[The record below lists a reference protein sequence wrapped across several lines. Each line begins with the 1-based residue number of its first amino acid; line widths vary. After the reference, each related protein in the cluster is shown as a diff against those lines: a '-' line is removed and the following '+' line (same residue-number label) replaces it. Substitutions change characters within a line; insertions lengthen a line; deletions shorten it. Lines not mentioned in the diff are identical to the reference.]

1 MEQPYPLP
9 KAAKIDFSFD
19 ATELIAVGDSIS
31 TAVVSSSSN
40 IAASDDAILG
50 GYVNFFAEWVSA
62 PDVGDTGYVDV
73 LITSA
78 GCRVL
83 PKRMTFFATE
93 SL

>member
-19 ATELIAVGDSIS
+19 ATELIAVGDEVS
-31 TAVVSSSSN
+31 TAVLTPSSN
-40 IAASDDAILG
+40 ITVSSESIVSCYA
-50 GYVNFFAEWVSA
+50 NFFAEWSTT
-62 PDVGDTGYVDV
+62 PSIGDTGYVEA
-73 LITSA
+73 LITSTS
-78 GCRVL
+78 GRVL

>member
-40 IAASDDAILG
+40 IIASDDAVLG
-50 GYVNFFAEWVSA
+50 G
-62 PDVGDTGYVDV
+62 
-73 LITSA
+73 
-78 GCRVL
+78 
-83 PKRMTFFATE
+83 
-93 SL
+93 